1 MISPSVPSPDLFRC
15 SLSTVPIREKTAP
28 QRPLTA
34 PRLRSSVGR
43 TRFVAR
49 SAVRPRFVCS
59 AVIYLFGRSLPEIT
73 SIHFEILLLHLSI
86 SSFIDRWIFPAL
98 RRIPD
103 SCFRF

>member
-15 SLSTVPIREKTAP
+15 SLSTVPMREKTAP

-59 AVIYLFGRSLPEIT
+59 AVISFREVAPRNHIDSLRDFT
-73 SIHFEILLLHLSI
+73 
-86 SSFIDRWIFPAL
+86 SSFVDFFVHR
-98 RRIPD
+98 
-103 SCFRF
+103 